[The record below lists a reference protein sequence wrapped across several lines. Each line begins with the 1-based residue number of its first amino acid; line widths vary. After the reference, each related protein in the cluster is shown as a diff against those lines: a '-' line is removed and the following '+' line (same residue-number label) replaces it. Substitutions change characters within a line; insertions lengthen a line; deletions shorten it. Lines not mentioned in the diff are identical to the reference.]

1 MKFIFQFIGIL
12 LILFSS
18 TSFAEIDTEEILDKI
33 ASCEDAGME
42 IDECLTS
49 NEENKIE
56 KIKKNSLIK
65 LPDDFDFT
73 FPLNDDQW
81 SDKIFSLDWKISETE
96 FIRHNSANASIPA
109 INMGEYYLDNKID
122 ILQYLYWSDGIL
134 FDVNNW
140 EVQQEFDFGTIYYG
154 TFKNDGYVEIS
165 DWEDVNEKSFIKEKR
180 DLIFTA
186 NAERVSLNRSTVVAV
201 DWLSKPEL
209 DAVNNMVH
217 YAFELA
223 WSDGSSTNQGTSLI
237 LGRNGYTEVTS
248 QIFEGENFS
257 ERFQMIKGELSNY
270 NFYLDHKYTDYK
282 AGDKVAAVGIASLLA
297 ASFGIKGLAKSG
309 GLLLLLKKFWWIILA
324 PFIFIR
330 RFFNRNN

>member
-12 LILFSS
+12 LILFS
-18 TSFAEIDTEEILDKI
+18 TSSIAEIDTVEILDRMACK
-33 ASCEDAGME
+33 DAGFSD
-42 IDECLTS
+42 DECLAS
-49 NEENKIE
+49 SEERKIE

-73 FPLNDDQW
+73 YPLEDDQW
-81 SDKIFSLDWKISETE
+81 NDKVFSLDWKISETE
-96 FIRHNSANASIPA
+96 FIIHNSANASIPT
-109 INMGEYYLDNKID
+109 INMDEYYLDNKID
-122 ILQYLYWSDGIL
+122 ILQYLYWNEGLL

-140 EVQQEFDFGTIYYG
+140 EVHQEFDFGTIDYK
-154 TFKNDGYVEIS
+154 TFYKDGYVEIS

-180 DLIFTA
+180 ELIFAA

-217 YAFELA
+217 YAFELE
-223 WSDGSSTNQGTSLI
+223 WDDGYSSKQGTSLI

-248 QIFEGENFS
+248 MIFESENFD
-257 ERFQMIKGELSNY
+257 ERFHMIKGELSNY

-297 ASFGIKGLAKSG
+297 ASFGIKGLAKTG

-324 PFIFIR
+324 PFIFIG